1 MSIMKR
7 KKPSERQRELK
18 WKRSERRSVRS
29 VRRGRKLAR
38 DHDLV
43 TGEID
48 LVTGEIETGIEIES
62 EIATETGKEIVTET
76 GIEIEIEL
84 DVAEAGRDEGHAVG
98 IGADDLVVGTAT
110 PTDVVAGAEIEEKE
124 IGEGQG
130 PEIGRDHPEIEIE
143 KGEDPVR
150 GMEIR
155 GRVHELGV
163 GIETAIEIAIEI
175 GTGETEVGIAA
186 VEIEA
191 KTEITREETVK
202 IGRMMNTKIKVLL
215 KMATKLKVIVMTLL
229 ACCSCFLFNLTSQY
243 YQAKHD

>member
-7 KKPSERQRELK
+7 KKPSERQKELK
-18 WKRSERRSVRS
+18 WKRSERRSVRN

-38 DHDLV
+38 DHVLV

-48 LVTGEIETGIEIES
+48 LVRGEIETGTGT
-62 EIATETGKEIVTET
+62 EIATETGR
-76 GIEIEIEL
+76 EIEIEL

-98 IGADDLVVGTAT
+98 IGADDPVAGIAT
-110 PTDVVAGAEIEEKE
+110 PTDVVAGAEIEEIE

-130 PEIGRDHPEIEIE
+130 REIGRDHPEIEIE

-163 GIETAIEIAIEI
+163 GIEIAIETAIEI
-175 GTGETEVGIAA
+175 GTGETEVGIVA
-186 VEIEA
+186 VEIKA

-202 IGRMMNTKIKVLL
+202 IGRMMNTKIKILL
-215 KMATKLKVIVMTLL
+215 KMATKLKVIVKTLL
-229 ACCSCFLFNLTSQY
+229 VCCSFFLFNLTS
-243 YQAKHD
+243 

>member
-18 WKRSERRSVRS
+18 WKRSERRSVRN

-38 DHDLV
+38 DH
-43 TGEID
+43 D

-76 GIEIEIEL
+76 GIETGREIEIEL

-98 IGADDLVVGTAT
+98 IGADDPVAGTVT
-110 PTDVVAGAEIEEKE
+110 PTDVVAGAEIEEIE

-130 PEIGRDHPEIEIE
+130 REIGRDHPEIEIE
-143 KGEDPVR
+143 KGEDRVR

-163 GIETAIEIAIEI
+163 GIEIAIEI

-191 KTEITREETVK
+191 KT
-202 IGRMMNTKIKVLL
+202 
-215 KMATKLKVIVMTLL
+215 
-229 ACCSCFLFNLTSQY
+229 
-243 YQAKHD
+243 